1 MPTRFTR
8 RQLATVGASALG
20 ASATAVPSGARARDG
35 AVAGREASRAF
46 PAGFLWGTATA
57 AYQIEGAVS
66 EDGRG
71 PSIWD
76 TFTHTPGKILN
87 DDNGDV
93 ADDHYH
99 QYQDDVRSMKALGAT
114 AYRFSISWPR
124 IFPQGT
130 GAPNPKGLGFYDRLL
145 DNLLANAIAPFPTL
159 YHWDLPQALQDRGGW
174 EARDTAEAFADYA
187 GYVAEKLSDRAR
199 HFFTLNE
206 CATFIELGHAT
217 GVFAPGLKL
226 PRGRLNQVR
235 HHALLAH
242 GLAVQAIRARAR
254 AGTQIGPAENVSV
267 CVPVIETLEHIAA
280 AELATRELNAPYLTA
295 IMEGRYRES
304 FLAAAGADA
313 PKVADEDMNAIST
326 PIDFVGINVYLPGS
340 YVSASDAAPGFVSVP
355 FPAKYPTM
363 NSSWLKIGPEAL
375 YWGPRNVAKVWNVSD
390 IYITENGCSATD
402 VPTADGL
409 VYDTDRIMFLRSY
422 LTQLQRATSEGVP
435 VRGYFHW
442 SLMDNFEWAEGFGTR
457 FGLLYVDYA
466 TQKRTAKLS
475 ASFYREVA
483 ARNRLV

>member
-1 MPTRFTR
+1 MPTQFTR
-8 RQLATVGASALG
+8 RQLAAVGAALG
-20 ASATAVPSGARARDG
+20 ASLTAAQSGARPDDG
-35 AVAGREASRAF
+35 AAAAREASRAF

-76 TFTHTPGKILN
+76 TFTHTPGKIRN

-99 QYQDDVRSMKALGAT
+99 RYRDDVQSMKALAAT

-130 GAPNPKGLGFYDRLL
+130 GAPNPKGLDFYDRLL
-145 DNLLANAIAPFPTL
+145 DNLVANGIAPFPTL

-174 EARDTAEAFADYA
+174 ERRDTAEAFADYA

-206 CATFIELGHAT
+206 CATFVELGHAT
-217 GVFAPGLKL
+217 GVHAPGLKL
-226 PRGRLNQVR
+226 PPGRLNQVR

-242 GLAVQAIRARAR
+242 GLAVQAIRARSR
-254 AGTQIGPAENVSV
+254 AGTQTGPAENFGG
-267 CVPVIETLEHIAA
+267 CVPVIETPEHIAA
-280 AELATRELNAPYLTA
+280 AELAARELAPYLTA

-313 PKVADEDMNAIST
+313 PKVAAEDMNVIGT
-326 PIDFVGINVYLPGS
+326 PIDFVGINVYLPS
-340 YVSASDAAPGFVSVP
+340 YISASDAAPGFVSVP
-355 FPAKYPTM
+355 FPAKHPTM
-363 NSSWLKIGPEAL
+363 NLSWLKIGPEAL
-375 YWGPRNVAKVWNVSD
+375 YWGPRNVAKVWNASD

-402 VPTADGL
+402 APAADGL

-442 SLMDNFEWAEGFGTR
+442 SLMDNFEWADGFATR
-457 FGLLYVDYA
+457 FGLHYVDYA
-466 TQKRTAKLS
+466 TQRRTPKLS

>member
-1 MPTRFTR
+1 M
-8 RQLATVGASALG
+8 VGTSALG
-20 ASATAVPSGARARDG
+20 ASATAAPPGARPGDG
-35 AVAGREASRAF
+35 AAAAADGEASRAF

-76 TFTHTPGKILN
+76 TFTHTPGRIRN
-87 DDNGDV
+87 GDNGDV
-93 ADDHYH
+93 ADNHYH
-99 QYQDDVRSMKALGAT
+99 RYQDDVQSMKSLATT

-130 GAPNPKGLGFYDRLL
+130 GAPNPKGLDFYDRLL
-145 DNLLANAIAPFPTL
+145 DNLVANGIAPFPTL
-159 YHWDLPQALQDRGGW
+159 YHWDLPQVLQDRGGW
-174 EARDTAEAFADYA
+174 ETRDTAQAFADYA
-187 GYVAEKLSDRAR
+187 GYVVGKLSDRAR

-206 CATFIELGHAT
+206 CASFVEFGHAT

-226 PRGRLNQVR
+226 PPGRLNQVR

-242 GLAVQAIRARAR
+242 GLAVQAIRAGSRP
-254 AGTQIGPAENVSV
+254 GTQTGPAEGISV
-267 CVPVIETLEHIAA
+267 CVPIIETSEHIAA

-304 FLAAAGADA
+304 FLADAGTDA
-313 PKVADEDMNAIST
+313 PKVAAEDMKTISA
-326 PIDFVGINVYLPGS
+326 PVDFVGINIYGAGS
-340 YVSASDAAPGFVSVP
+340 YVIASDAAPRRFVSVP

-363 NSSWLKIGPEAL
+363 NSSWLKIAPEAL
-375 YWGPRNVAKVWNVSD
+375 YWGPRNVAKVWNATE

-402 VPTADGL
+402 VPAADGR

-442 SLMDNFEWAEGFGTR
+442 SLMDNFEWADGFGTR

-466 TQKRTAKLS
+466 TQQRTPKLS

-483 ARNRLV
+483 ARNRLL